1 MPDKLTNPPPS
12 PQNRVCAAGIV
23 RNYYLLMFNPSTQRD
38 YTWGMQPA
46 NIWLCVEATLGI
58 VCACLANVSPLYL
71 WVHHRVRSA
80 LYRCSSSTDRD
91 GDGGQT
97 AAARRRKSCSGPA
110 GRDLAGP
117 RLPSYIES
125 KLVLRPQKE
134 DEIRLTT
141 LATSGRD
148 RDSFD
153 GGGGGGLGRHHG
165 DGIVVRSEF
174 TQVIHEADQRSDVDL
189 CHRESR

>member
-1 MPDKLTNPPPS
+1 
-12 PQNRVCAAGIV
+12 
-23 RNYYLLMFNPSTQRD
+23 MFNPSTQRD

-71 WVHHRVRSA
+71 WLHHRIKSMIH
-80 LYRCSSSTDRD
+80 RCGKNGVGGSSSSRRETNVSGAHRATDR
-91 GDGGQT
+91 G
-97 AAARRRKSCSGPA
+97 
-110 GRDLAGP
+110 

-125 KLVLRPQKE
+125 KLVLRPQRE

-148 RDSFD
+148 RDSLD
-153 GGGGGGLGRHHG
+153 GVHHG
-165 DGIVVRSEF
+165 DGIIVRSEF
-174 TQVIHEADQRSDVDL
+174 TQVIHEADQYSDPDL
-189 CHRESR
+189 SYRQGLR